1 MSRIDSEQAPRYAVS
16 MAKRVQVVLEDDEY
30 KAIKAATEARHV
42 TVEELVLQRVRLH
55 EVRPRKTAED
65 ILRTIEWAS
74 QLNHPTAD
82 IDVMLEQIAA
92 GRNARG
98 LR

>member
-1 MSRIDSEQAPRYAVS
+1 

-30 KAIKAATEARHV
+30 KAIKAAAEARHI

-55 EVRPRKTAED
+55 EIRPPKTVEEK
-65 ILRTIEWAS
+65 LRAIKWAA
-74 QLNHPTAD
+74 QHNHPTAD

-92 GRNARG
+92 GRNARD

>member
-1 MSRIDSEQAPRYAVS
+1 

-30 KAIKAATEARHV
+30 QAIKAAAEARRI
-42 TVEELVLQRVRLH
+42 TVAEWVLQTVRRH
-55 EVRPRKTAED
+55 KVNPPKTPKEK
-65 ILRTIEWAS
+65 LRAIKRAS

-82 IDVMLEQIAA
+82 IDVMLQEIEA

-98 LR
+98 LH